1 MSRTTT
7 APRTPVIVLSVFALV
22 LTVTVP
28 AIAQPTSDDVRDDL
42 AQVEDRYAEI
52 DRQRGQL
59 QNAYNDALERRD
71 DAEALLTELETELD
85 ELTSRAEAL
94 RESVEDHLRL
104 LHKLGPG
111 VELATLVSAG
121 PNEAELRSTTL
132 RQILDRQ
139 SHDLETLVATDAA
152 IAAAQA
158 RQEEVLAIAEEQT
171 QELERRNEELEELFA
186 ETADE
191 VAELEAQLA
200 SVIEREEEAAARR
213 AEARR
218 AEARRAAAQQQQRS
232 TTRGTT
238 TTNAGSNTPAPS
250 TRASVD
256 VAVQT
261 ALAQLGKPYRWGGNG
276 PGSFDC
282 SGLVV
287 YSFRAAGI
295 TSLPRSSS
303 AQYGA
308 TTRISR
314 SELRAGDL
322 VFYHSPISHVAI
334 YIGDGKVVEAP
345 NSGNNVRI
353 RTDGITRSGIVGF
366 GRVR

>member
-1 MSRTTT
+1 MLT
-7 APRTPVIVLSVFALV
+7 ACALL
-22 LTVTVP
+22 LTLTVP

-59 QNAYNDALERRD
+59 QNAYNDALEQRD
-71 DAEALLTELETELD
+71 DAEALLTELATELG
-85 ELTSRAEAL
+85 ELTARAEAL
-94 RESVEDHLRL
+94 RGSVEHHLRL
-104 LHKLGPG
+104 LHKLGPS

-132 RQILDRQ
+132 RQVLERQ

-152 IAAAQA
+152 IAAAQD
-158 RQEEVLAIAEEQT
+158 RQAEVLAIAVAKT
-171 QELERRNEELEELFA
+171 RELEERNEELEALFA

-191 VAELEAQLA
+191 VAELEVQLA

-213 AEARR
+213 AAARR
-218 AEARRAAAQQQQRS
+218 AEARRAAAAQEQQS
-232 TTRGTT
+232 TTRSSRSSD
-238 TTNAGSNTPAPS
+238 AGRSTPAPS

-261 ALAQLGKPYRWGGNG
+261 ALAQLGKPYQWGGNG

-282 SGLVV
+282 SGLVI

-314 SELRAGDL
+314 SELRPGDL

-353 RTDGITRSGIVGF
+353 RTDGITRSGVVGF

>member
-1 MSRTTT
+1 VSRT
-7 APRTPVIVLSVFALV
+7 ARSPRTPVTAVTVCALV
-22 LTVTVP
+22 LTLTVP

-59 QNAYNDALERRD
+59 QNAYNDALEQRD

-85 ELTSRAEAL
+85 ELTARAEAL
-94 RESVEDHLRL
+94 RESVEHHLRL

-111 VELATLVSAG
+111 VELAALVSAG

-132 RQILDRQ
+132 RQVLDRQ
-139 SHDLETLVATDAA
+139 SYDLETLVATDAA
-152 IAAAQA
+152 IAAARA
-158 RQEEVLAIAEEQT
+158 RQEEVVAIAEEKT
-171 QELERRNEELEELFA
+171 RELEERNAELETLFA

-191 VAELEAQLA
+191 VAELEVQLA

-218 AEARRAAAQQQQRS
+218 AAAQQQRS
-232 TTRGTT
+232 STRRTT
-238 TTNAGSNTPAPS
+238 TADAGRRAPAPS

-314 SELRAGDL
+314 SELRPGDL

-353 RTDGITRSGIVGF
+353 RNDGITRSGVVGF

>member
-1 MSRTTT
+1 MSRTGTPT
-7 APRTPVIVLSVFALV
+7 LPRTSVSLFIACALALSL
-22 LTVTVP
+22 TVP
-28 AIAQPTSDDVRDDL
+28 ATAEPTSDALRDDL
-42 AQVEDRYAEI
+42 AQVEDRYAQI
-52 DRQRGQL
+52 DRERGQL
-59 QNAYNDALERRD
+59 QNTYNDALERRD
-71 DAEALLTELETELD
+71 EAEALLVELEAELASLTE
-85 ELTSRAEAL
+85 RAEAM
-94 RESVEDHLRL
+94 RESVGDHLRL
-104 LHKLGPG
+104 LHKLGPS
-111 VELATLVSAG
+111 VELSALVSAG

-132 RQILDRQ
+132 RQVLDRQ
-139 SHDLETLVATDAA
+139 SQDLETLAATNAA
-152 IAAAQA
+152 IAAAETRQA
-158 RQEEVLAIAEEQT
+158 EVVAVAEERT
-171 QELERRNEELEELFA
+171 LELEQRNEELEELFA

-191 VAELEAQLA
+191 VTALEARLE

-213 AEARR
+213 AA
-218 AEARRAAAQQQQRS
+218 AEQRQAATNDATS
-232 TTRGTT
+232 TTSGD
-238 TTNAGSNTPAPS
+238 SSPAPS

-308 TTRISR
+308 TARISR
-314 SELRAGDL
+314 SELRPGDL

-345 NSGNNVRI
+345 NSGSQVRI
-353 RTDGITRSGIVGF
+353 RTDGLTRSGVVGY